1 MKKSNGKNMLL
12 KNIAQLYE
20 VQKVIHKQMQNIHYF
35 EFLSINIYFENMRA
49 PIFI

>member
-20 VQKVIHKQMQNIHYF
+20 VQKVIHKLTKKKKKSYTQIDAKYTLF
-35 EFLSINIYFENMRA
+35 
-49 PIFI
+49 